1 MLQKLTYSLHGVMLT
16 NTQLKELGVTA
27 LGHRM
32 KLRDYCTKSKNVG
45 SDKIERKQKLKKLGP
60 LIGGTSQLKSK
71 RQTVKDM
78 VTKKKQQL
86 CFEFG

>member
-16 NTQLKELGVTA
+16 NTQFKELGLTA

-32 KLRDYCTKSKNVG
+32 KLRDYCTKSKNVA
-45 SDKIERKQKLKKLGP
+45 SDKIERKEKLKKLR
-60 LIGGTSQLKSK
+60 LIKGTSRLKSK

-78 VTKKKQQL
+78 VTTKKQQL
-86 CFEFG
+86 RFEFG